1 MWVTH
6 SASTSK
12 KSNFHIFS
20 RKLSLHTQLT
30 PMQSQK
36 NLETWLF
43 KHMSTILVKET
54 FSLPWREMNMKALT
68 IIKLNIMLEVIL
80 YLKPCNWKHLRSQCT
95 GIFYRV
101 YGPGLR
107 QFSDEQLHSDT
118 AKKCRGSHIPIPFR
132 YSP

>member
-6 SASTSK
+6 SATTSK

-80 YLKPCNWKHLRSQCT
+80 YLKPCNWKHLRNTKYSQCT

-107 QFSDEQLHSDT
+107 QFSDEQLFIT
-118 AKKCRGSHIPIPFR
+118 IR
-132 YSP
+132 YQNMYGGPWN